1 MTSRYGD
8 SNRSQSGPSGSGRP
22 AAGTPGA
29 AARSRRPWG
38 RRKVCIFCA
47 EKIEPEYKSVNRLRR
62 FLSDHAQ
69 IESGKK
75 TGTCARHQRLVR
87 REIKRARL
95 LGLLPFTQD
104 HVRITGPAPLA
115 GARPAAESEDSE
127 AVAGTQ
133 EGSPAGAT
141 DDAADESESASA
153 NVEAE
158 EAR

>member
-29 AARSRRPWG
+29 ASRTRRPWG

-47 EKIEPEYKSVNRLRR
+47 EKIEPEYKGVNRLRR
-62 FLSDHAQ
+62 FLSDRAR
-69 IESGKK
+69 IESAKK
-75 TGTCARHQRLVR
+75 TGNCARHQRLVR

-115 GARPAAESEDSE
+115 GARPAGES
-127 AVAGTQ
+127 
-133 EGSPAGAT
+133 
-141 DDAADESESASA
+141 DDAEAAASTDEDAPPVAETGSAEESESDTES
-153 NVEAE
+153 VETE
-158 EAR
+158 GSR